1 MLESLFNK
9 VAGLH
14 VCYCEYYK
22 SFKNICFEERLTPTV
37 SDFKQRWRL
46 DLVFLLLA
54 LNTHLPDV
62 LFFVYKK
69 SQH

>member
-1 MLESLFNK
+1 MLESLFSK

-14 VCYCEYYK
+14 VYSCEYCE
-22 SFKNICFEERLTPTV
+22 SFKNIYFEERLTPTV
-37 SDFKQRWRL
+37 SDFKKRWRL

-54 LNTHLPDV
+54 SNIHLPAV